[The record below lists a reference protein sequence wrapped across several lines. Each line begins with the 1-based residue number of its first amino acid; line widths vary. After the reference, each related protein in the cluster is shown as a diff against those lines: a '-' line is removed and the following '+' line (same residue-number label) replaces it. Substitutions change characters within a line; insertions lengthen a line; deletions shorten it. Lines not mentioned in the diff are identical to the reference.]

1 MKVEIRNANDLKKIL
16 AYSKT
21 TSKIVFD
28 LVNQDWG
35 WLHEELKKLSEEYG
49 VKLEIVEP
57 DPKEQKELMILL
69 GIVGGTIGY
78 VVAGI
83 PGIIIGGVAGA
94 CSGYALSHIKIK
106 INPKDNTFELV
117 KE

>member
-1 MKVEIRNANDLKKIL
+1 MKVKIQNANDLKKLI
-16 AYSKT
+16 AYART
-21 TSKIVFD
+21 TSKVVFE
-28 LVNQDWG
+28 LVNQDWS
-35 WLHEELKKLSEEYG
+35 WLYEELKKLSDYYDFRF
-49 VKLEIVEP
+49 EIIEP
-57 DPKEQKELMILL
+57 NPQKQIELMVLL
-69 GIVGGTIGY
+69 GVVGGTIGY
-78 VVAGI
+78 VVAGV